1 LGTVRSPQTFV
12 RIRWEYIGL
21 LATQIAL
28 TSCFLAAV
36 VIVTTTSG
44 TQPLKGSSIMTMTAL
59 SDDTRRQ
66 LVEKRDPAE
75 SLTERAERVEVR
87 LEKEGEGQLRLSMP
101 RSKSRQSFQS
111 VILGER
117 EADLT
122 RWNGRHA
129 DVGAW
134 I

>member
-1 LGTVRSPQTFV
+1 
-12 RIRWEYIGL
+12 
-21 LATQIAL
+21 
-28 TSCFLAAV
+28 V

-111 VILGER
+111 VIMVER
-117 EADLT
+117 EGHAT

-134 I
+134 V